1 MNTGAGAGGLARGGK
16 PMTVRALPIIV
27 LAGSDL
33 RPADLPADGRD
44 KHPLAG
50 YKGADVRIGDRTL
63 IEAVVDRL
71 RRSERFDPIYVAGPA
86 SAFAPIGTG
95 ATVIDSD
102 GTFGENIQTAL
113 EAVRAAHPGS
123 PIGFITCDVLP
134 DVETLRTLLDDYGR
148 HRPCDLWCP
157 FIHAPEDRRR
167 LGPSAWKP
175 AYRIAPTD
183 GEPAVDVLPGH
194 LMVVDPDALRL
205 KFVYRLF
212 QLGYRTRNR
221 PIDYR
226 RSVMV
231 RGVVL
236 ELLYQDF
243 LHLFTLRAPVLTWS
257 VLSQGISAARA
268 LKNGTATRPQLE
280 RASRKIFVT
289 SRHRKRYPE
298 RRVLLPIVE
307 GLSLALD
314 IDTEE
319 EARAAGGRL

>member
-1 MNTGAGAGGLARGGK
+1 MA
-16 PMTVRALPIIV
+16 VRALPIIV

-71 RRSERFDPIYVAGPA
+71 RASGRFDPVYVAGPA
-86 SAFAPIGTG
+86 SAFGRIRTG
-95 ATVIDSD
+95 ATVIDAD
-102 GTFGENIQTAL
+102 GTFGQNIQTSL
-113 EAVRAAHPGS
+113 EAVRSAHPGS
-123 PIGFITCDVLP
+123 PIAFITCDVLP
-134 DVETLRTLLDDYGR
+134 EVETLRRLLDDYGR
-148 HRPCDLWCP
+148 HEPCDLWCP
-157 FIHAPEDRRR
+157 FIHAPEDRQR
-167 LGPSAWKP
+167 LGASAWKP
-175 AYRIAPTD
+175 AYRIVPQE
-183 GEPAVDVLPGH
+183 GQPAVGVLPGH
-194 LMVVDPDALRL
+194 LVVADPEALRL

-212 QLGYRTRNR
+212 QLAYRTRNR

-226 RSVMV
+226 RSVIV

-243 LHLFTLRAPVLTWS
+243 LHLFTFRAPVLTWS
-257 VLSQGISAARA
+257 VLSVGIPGASE
-268 LKNGTATRPQLE
+268 LKKGRLTRLQLE
-280 RASRKIFVT
+280 RATRKIFVT
-289 SRHRKRYPE
+289 SRHRKRYPD

-319 EARAAGGRL
+319 EARAAGGNV